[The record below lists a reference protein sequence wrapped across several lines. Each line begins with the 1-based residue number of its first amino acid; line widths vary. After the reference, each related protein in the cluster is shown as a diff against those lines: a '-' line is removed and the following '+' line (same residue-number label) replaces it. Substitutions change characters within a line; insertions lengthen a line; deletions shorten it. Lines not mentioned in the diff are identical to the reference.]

1 MKRDVSVTPKSYLS
15 AQRQSTFIMGSLPVS
30 EPVVKLLIAGGCY
43 AGLSTAL
50 NLNDL
55 LDGLTTRMTW
65 DASVHPGRVQASVQ
79 ITIVDERDG
88 FFHVIGSPLA
98 LADAEYAKK
107 AWVKFQDIPA
117 LQKPNITILQG
128 TVASVDCA
136 NKTAT
141 IVDGVTKESSTQSY
155 DYFVAASGLRRVWPV
170 VPQSLTRK
178 QYLLEAEAQIDA
190 VHSAKDGVLV
200 VGGGAVG
207 IEMAAELKL
216 VKPDLN
222 VFLAHSR
229 DKLLSSEGLSDEC
242 KDVALDLLKEAGVN
256 VLMEHRL
263 AKTEKV
269 ATTDGSTKYEV
280 EFTNGHKMV
289 TNEVVMAISR
299 SIPSTTY
306 LPASALDEEG
316 YVKIL
321 PTLNFADGTP
331 NASSH
336 YCGGDAAKWSGIKR
350 CGGAMHQGHYIA
362 HNIYQSIM
370 RDTLTHEPTFK
381 QITEVPPMIGLAV
394 GKKAVAYGPEVGT
407 TFGTDVMQTYF
418 RDDLGFDIVWE
429 YMQLGGRKTVTA

>member
-1 MKRDVSVTPKSYLS
+1 
-15 AQRQSTFIMGSLPVS
+15 MGSIPVA
-30 EPVVKLLIAGGCY
+30 EPVVRLLIAGGSY

-55 LDGLTTRMTW
+55 VEGLSPRM
-65 DASVHPGRVQASVQ
+65 AREVYAHRSGFVRPNIQ

-88 FFHVIGSPLA
+88 FCEYLCHSILSTSDTITDPLTVHLIGSPLA
-98 LADAEYAKK
+98 LADSEYAKK
-107 AWVKFQDIPA
+107 AWVRFQDIPA
-117 LQKPNITILQG
+117 LQSPNITIIQG
-128 TVASVDCA
+128 SVSGVDCE

-141 IVDGVTKESSTQSY
+141 IVDGVTKETKTQEY

-178 QYLLEAEAQIDA
+178 QYLFEAESHIDSVSRA
-190 VHSAKDGVLV
+190 EDGVLI

-216 VKPDLN
+216 VKPH
-222 VFLAHSR
+222 VSVTLAHSR

-242 KDVALDLLKEAGVN
+242 KDVALELLKETGVQ

-263 AKTEKV
+263 AKADKI
-269 ATTDGSTKYEV
+269 ATASGSFRYEV

-289 TNEVVMAISR
+289 ANEVIMAISK

-321 PTLNFADGTP
+321 P
-331 NASSH
+331 
-336 YCGGDAAKWSGIKR
+336 K
-350 CGGAMHQGHYIA
+350 
-362 HNIYQSIM
+362 
-370 RDTLTHEPTFK
+370 
-381 QITEVPPMIGLAV
+381 
-394 GKKAVAYGPEVGT
+394 
-407 TFGTDVMQTYF
+407 
-418 RDDLGFDIVWE
+418 
-429 YMQLGGRKTVTA
+429 